1 MIHHEYTY
9 PDHPM
14 CGHSYD
20 VHGMLSSS
28 SASVYGHI
36 VFAQALFVFV
46 RIVSVL
52 DVISS
57 CGIEMWSDGCA

>member
-1 MIHHEYTY
+1 
-9 PDHPM
+9 M